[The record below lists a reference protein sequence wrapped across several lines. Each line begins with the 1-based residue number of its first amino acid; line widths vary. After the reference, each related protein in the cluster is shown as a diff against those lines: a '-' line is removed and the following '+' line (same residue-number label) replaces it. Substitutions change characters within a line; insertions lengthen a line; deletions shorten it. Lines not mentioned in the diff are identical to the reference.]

1 MTTENQIKAAIA
13 LLRARGYSVTL
24 PKADEWITV
33 IDLWRKHGRNRHPRS
48 VPRPAPPPAVPQF
61 PAARRRERSNDYA
74 AANPGTSRL
83 FAPTQP
89 TRKKTEMIYQF
100 TTFQQLFDRV
110 PSEKI
115 ELCLREIGISL
126 AQAKATG
133 ELLYETAKALAERDG
148 KPFPER
154 PESLFVLPDPL
165 EWHDDGK
172 GKIETT
178 LSGFSNGESI
188 VISNQPT

>member
-1 MTTENQIKAAIA
+1 
-13 LLRARGYSVTL
+13 
-24 PKADEWITV
+24 
-33 IDLWRKHGRNRHPRS
+33 
-48 VPRPAPPPAVPQF
+48 
-61 PAARRRERSNDYA
+61 
-74 AANPGTSRL
+74 
-83 FAPTQP
+83 
-89 TRKKTEMIYQF
+89 MIYQF

-110 PSEKI
+110 PSDKI
-115 ELCLREIGISL
+115 ELCLCEIGISL
-126 AQAKATG
+126 AQSKATG
-133 ELLYETAKALAERDG
+133 ELLYETVKAFAERDG